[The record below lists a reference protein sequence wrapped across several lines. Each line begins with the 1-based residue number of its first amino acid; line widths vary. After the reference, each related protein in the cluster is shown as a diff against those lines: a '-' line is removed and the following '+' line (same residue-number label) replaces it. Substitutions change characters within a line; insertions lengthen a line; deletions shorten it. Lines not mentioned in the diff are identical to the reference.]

1 MPNNNPQPTKP
12 NSPLFDRV
20 ATILE
25 QARANVVRSVNSE
38 MVIAYW
44 LVGREIV
51 EEEQQGEK
59 RAEYGKRMIADLS
72 QRLTERYGKGFSVA
86 HLKNIRQFY
95 LTFRSRMPEIGYTPS
110 SQLPGSKSYPMS
122 SELAIPDKGRH
133 MGDQRL
139 ETKDCPVGGEFE
151 QQEKHYLAGGEPHT
165 GFHPDLSWSHYR
177 ALMRVEN
184 EHSRSFYELEA
195 ARNGWTI
202 RQLER
207 QIHSFYYERLLK
219 SRDKAGMMGLANQ
232 GEAAKQPVDVIKD
245 PYVLEF
251 LDLPESPRL
260 VESELESA
268 LISRLQDFLLELGSG
283 FAFIGRQIRL
293 TLDGDHFYPD
303 LIFYHARLKC
313 YVVIDLKVDKLTHGD
328 LGQMQMYVNY
338 YDREI
343 LSADDNPTVGLI
355 LCAEKNDAVVR
366 YVLGE
371 ENQQIFASRYK
382 LQLPSEEDLRIE
394 LKRERRLIQEC
405 TSKEGDEDI

>member
-1 MPNNNPQPTKP
+1 MSKKP
-12 NSPLFDRV
+12 VRHDVNLFNRV
-20 ATILE
+20 VEILE
-25 QARANVVRSVNSE
+25 RARTNVVRSVNSQ

-59 RAEYGKRMIADLS
+59 RAEYGKRLLEDLS
-72 QRLTERYGKGFSVA
+72 PRLTEHYGKGFSVTS
-86 HLKNIRQFY
+86 LKY
-95 LTFRSRMPEIGYTPS
+95 FRSFYSAYSNRAPAIGRPAGDR
-110 SQLPGSKSYPMS
+110 LP
-122 SELAIPDKGRH
+122 LAGKGRP
-133 MGDQRL
+133 MGDELRDP
-139 ETKDCPVGGEFE
+139 KS
-151 QQEKHYLAGGEPHT
+151 YLAGDESPK
-165 GFHPDLSWSHYR
+165 GFLPDLSWSHYR

-184 EHSRSFYELEA
+184 EHARSFYELEA
-195 ARNGWTI
+195 ARNSWNK

-219 SRDKAGMMGLANQ
+219 SKDKAGMKELANQ
-232 GEAAKQPVDVIKD
+232 GEAAEQPVDVIKD

-268 LISRLQDFLLELGSG
+268 LISRLQEFLLELGAG
-283 FAFIGRQIRL
+283 FAFIGRQKRL

-303 LIFYHARLKC
+303 LIFYHTRLKC
-313 YVVIDLKVDKLTHGD
+313 YVVIDLKVAKLSHGD

-338 YDREI
+338 YDREVRA
-343 LSADDNPTVGLI
+343 LEDNPTVGLI

-371 ENQQIFASRYK
+371 ENEQIFASRYR
-382 LQLPSEEDLRIE
+382 LELPSEEELRRE
-394 LKRERRLIQEC
+394 LERERRLLEEQE
-405 TSKEGDEDI
+405 SSFEVKEGRVVYGKRVKR

>member
-1 MPNNNPQPTKP
+1 
-12 NSPLFDRV
+12 
-20 ATILE
+20 
-25 QARANVVRSVNSE
+25 NSE

-59 RAEYGKRMIADLS
+59 RAGYGKRLIEDLS
-72 QRLTERYGKGFSVA
+72 DRLTDRYGKGFSTTN
-86 HLKNIRQFY
+86 LGYFRRFYITFQDRSPTIRH
-95 LTFRSRMPEIGYTPS
+95 SM
-110 SQLPGSKSYPMS
+110 
-122 SELAIPDKGRH
+122 
-133 MGDQRL
+133 
-139 ETKDCPVGGEFE
+139 GGELPE
-151 QQEKHYLAGGEPHT
+151 PEKPHISD
-165 GFHPDLSWSHYR
+165 GDLPVKVHAADNASLWEFHPDLSWSHYR
-177 ALMRVEN
+177 ALMRIEN
-184 EHSRSFYELEA
+184 EHARSFYELEA
-195 ARNGWTI
+195 ARNGWTM

-219 SRDKAGMMGLANQ
+219 SRDKAGMMELANQ
-232 GEAAKQPVDVIKD
+232 GEAAKQPVDVIRD

-251 LDLPESPRL
+251 LNLPESSRL

-268 LISRLQDFLLELGSG
+268 LISRLHDFLLELGSG

-303 LIFYHARLKC
+303 LIFYHVRLKC

-366 YVLGE
+366 YVLGA

-382 LQLPSEEDLRIE
+382 LQLPSEEDLRLE
-394 LKRERRLIQEC
+394 LQRERRLIQER
-405 TSKEGDEDI
+405 TRREGEDA